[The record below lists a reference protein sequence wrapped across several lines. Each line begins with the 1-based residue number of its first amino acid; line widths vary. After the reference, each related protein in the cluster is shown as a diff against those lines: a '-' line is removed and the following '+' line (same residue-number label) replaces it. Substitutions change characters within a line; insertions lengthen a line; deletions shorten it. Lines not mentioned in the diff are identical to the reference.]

1 MVKRIIAWG
10 NSMDEKEIFDRVVN
24 VLTENNLR
32 QGQDYIIVKYKRG
45 CFTIRIC
52 PRRYA
57 VLDIHYIYD
66 RIPDIKMFKIKQNEN
81 QLEVVLKVKIRGC

>member
-1 MVKRIIAWG
+1 M
-10 NSMDEKEIFDRVVN
+10 NEKEIFDRVIN

-32 QGQDYIIVKYKRG
+32 QGEDYIILHYHKG
-45 CFTIRIC
+45 CFTIRLC

-66 RIPDIKMFKIKQNEN
+66 RIPDIKVCKIKHQRDMMT
-81 QLEVVLKVKIRGC
+81 LILKVKIRGC